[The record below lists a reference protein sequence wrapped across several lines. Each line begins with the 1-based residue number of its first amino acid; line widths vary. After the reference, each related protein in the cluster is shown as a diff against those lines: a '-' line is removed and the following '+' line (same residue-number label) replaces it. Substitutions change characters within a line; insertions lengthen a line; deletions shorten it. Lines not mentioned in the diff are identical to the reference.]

1 MEDLKAKI
9 TNAEDLEIV
18 FVGGWGRS
26 GSTLLTRMLA
36 EVPDFVA
43 VGEVRD
49 IFLRGIIEN
58 RVCGCGERFS
68 ACDFWQAVGD
78 DAYGGWDKLSVSRL
92 KELRTKTDK
101 PWHVPALIK
110 PGLIK
115 TTDAAVKE
123 YGELLLPLYQ
133 SIKNVTGARFIV
145 DASKIASYGAILQR
159 TEGLSPRFVHLV
171 RDPRGT
177 LNSWMKQVRMT
188 DDLDKTRYMPQ
199 YSTVSGAA
207 RYVGYNAQMH
217 AVASKSPN
225 MLMRYEDLV
234 VQPEAKIREILNM
247 LGAASEHTDL
257 SHFIGPEG
265 VKLGVN
271 HTIAGN
277 PMRHQS
283 GWIPLRPD
291 NSWREKM
298 SKPRQYAIAA
308 MTLPLVRKYGYQIRT
323 PD

>member
-1 MEDLKAKI
+1 MNTKPIDS
-9 TNAEDLEIV
+9 TDVDIV

-36 EVPDFVA
+36 EVPGFVA

-49 IFLRGIIEN
+49 VFLRGIIED

-78 DAYGGWDKLSVSRL
+78 DAYGGWNQLSVTRV
-92 KELRTKTDK
+92 KELRALTDK
-101 PWHVPALIK
+101 PWHVPALVK
-110 PGLIK
+110 PGLRK
-115 TTDAAVKE
+115 TTDEAVEE
-123 YGELLLPLYQ
+123 YGQLFSALYQ
-133 SIKNVTGARFIV
+133 SIKKITGADYIV

-188 DDLDKTRYMPQ
+188 DDLDRARYMPR
-199 YSTVSGAA
+199 YNTVSGAA
-207 RYVGYNAQMH
+207 RYMGYNAEMH
-217 AVASKSPN
+217 AVGAKSPS

-234 VQPEAKIREILNM
+234 IQPEEKIREILSF
-247 LGAASEHTDL
+247 LGVAEDSDL
-257 SHFIGPEG
+257 SHFLGPDG

-277 PMRHQS
+277 PMRHES

-291 NSWREKM
+291 ESWRDKM
-298 SKPRQYAIAA
+298 PKNKQLAIAA
-308 MTLPLVRKYGYQIRT
+308 MTLPLLKKYEYHVGASK
-323 PD
+323 